1 MMRSRNTFKG
11 AKVKKNLRKRTT
23 QRKKKTKMKRTKTKK
38 KMKTKKRMKTKMK
51 TKKMTM
57 RRNTT
62 NILGDIKSLERSVVS
77 LSLASKT

>member
-1 MMRSRNTFKG
+1 M
-11 AKVKKNLRKRTT
+11 KKNLRKRTT

-51 TKKMTM
+51 MKMKKM

-62 NILGDIKSLERSVVS
+62 NILGDIKSPERIVVS